1 MESYLVKNYLERWG
15 RIHGDVI
22 FSEEI
27 SPFELIVETEN
38 GYIILYNDQDGML
51 RRLPKDSNCMSEEE
65 CRREFKYQL
74 RKQLVI
80 KEMSQLE
87 LSEATGI
94 PQPVLSGYM
103 NGKNL
108 PGLYNLDK
116 IAKALDCST
125 DDFRYTYK
133 R

>member
-1 MESYLVKNYLERWG
+1 MLQNYLLYWG
-15 RIHGDVI
+15 RIHGEPV
-22 FSEEI
+22 SYEEI

-38 GYIILYNDQDGML
+38 GDVVLYNDLDGML
-51 RRLPKDSNCMSEEE
+51 RRLPKDSNCMSEDE
-65 CRREFKYQL
+65 CKREFKYQL
-74 RKQLVI
+74 RKQLTL

-116 IAKALDCST
+116 IAKALNCST